1 MSVALNRSHV
11 LEHFGKIENW
21 NMEYGTVYEGSIVA
35 LKIALKLFSLER
47 AKFVLLS
54 KNGSD

>member
-47 AKFVLLS
+47 AKSVHIVFP
-54 KNGSD
+54 G